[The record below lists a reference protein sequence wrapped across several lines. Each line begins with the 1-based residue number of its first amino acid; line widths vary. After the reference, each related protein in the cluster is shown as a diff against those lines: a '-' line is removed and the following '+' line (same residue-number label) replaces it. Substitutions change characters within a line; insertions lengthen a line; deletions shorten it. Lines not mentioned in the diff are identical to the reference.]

1 MHTLLE
7 MRDRSLML
15 SLDSALFWDIRKG
28 LKGFKPWDPKANK
41 VVISKDVI
49 FDKKVMLQAPKNH

>member
-15 SLDSALFWDIRKG
+15 SLDNVYFSRISERSKRLQ
-28 LKGFKPWDPKANK
+28 
-41 VVISKDVI
+41 VVGSEGKQGGD
-49 FDKKVMLQAPKNH
+49 